1 MSNAS
6 VFASVK
12 VILAKMNRSNS
23 PVFFLRATIVGLAI
37 LLIGCGQKGALF
49 LAPQEAEIRFYSIDS
64 NNQQRELLLVPGA
77 SQPGCHNLPLTRSV
91 YRVAQVGFESCQV
104 FAEKDC
110 APGTDYSLRWAA
122 ASEDPDKLEP
132 TTNIT
137 PGAKW
142 LFSSLTKTKVKS
154 WSCQNSRD

>member
-1 MSNAS
+1 MRR
-6 VFASVK
+6 FLASVK

-23 PVFFLRATIVGLAI
+23 PVFFLRATMVGLAI
-37 LLIGCGQKGALF
+37 LLVGCGQKGSLF
-49 LAPQEAEIRFYSIDS
+49 LPPQKAEIRFYSISS

-110 APGTDYSLRWAA
+110 ASGTEYKLRWAA

-142 LFSSLTKTKVKS
+142 LFSNLRKAKVKS
-154 WSCQNSRD
+154 WSCQNSRN